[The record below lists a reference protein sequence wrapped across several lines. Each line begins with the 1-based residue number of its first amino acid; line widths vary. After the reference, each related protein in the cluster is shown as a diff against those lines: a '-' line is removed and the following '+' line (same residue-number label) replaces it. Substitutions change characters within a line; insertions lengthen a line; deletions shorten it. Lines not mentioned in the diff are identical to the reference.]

1 MLRSSRANLISASV
15 RDNLSAIWLSKPS
28 RTVTRHG
35 GKNWFLWG
43 VGLAIASAL
52 PFLVLIL
59 TIFRGISPGKATGW
73 AAAVGGLTEFY
84 VTSGLIL
91 TFILPI
97 AAIVLLGKSFSA
109 GNQSRKLLSLLFI
122 CSSVF
127 MLALY
132 GLSAWFFLIQMRHLA
147 GAPR

>member
-1 MLRSSRANLISASV
+1 M
-15 RDNLSAIWLSKPS
+15 
-28 RTVTRHG
+28 
-35 GKNWFLWG
+35 
-43 VGLAIASAL
+43 GLAIASAL

-73 AAAVGGLTEFY
+73 AAVAGGLTEFY

-109 GNQSRKLLSLLFI
+109 GNQSPKLLSLLFII

>member
-1 MLRSSRANLISASV
+1 MAVETIQDGNH
-15 RDNLSAIWLSKPS
+15 
-28 RTVTRHG
+28 RHG
-35 GKNWFLWG
+35 GKNWFVWG

-52 PFLVLIL
+52 PFLVPIL
-59 TIFRGISPGKATGW
+59 TVFRGISPGKATGL
-73 AAAVGGLTEFY
+73 AAVAGGLTELY

-132 GLSAWFFLIQMRHLA
+132 GLSAWFVLIQMRHLA
-147 GAPR
+147 GGPG